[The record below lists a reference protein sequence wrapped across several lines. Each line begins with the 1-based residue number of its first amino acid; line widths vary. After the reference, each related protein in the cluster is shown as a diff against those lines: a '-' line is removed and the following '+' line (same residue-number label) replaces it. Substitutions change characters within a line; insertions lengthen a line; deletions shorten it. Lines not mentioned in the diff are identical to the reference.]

1 LRRAAHPSVVWR
13 ERWPMAGVACA
24 ALVSSNWYYGRNP
37 AVTVANAVKGR
48 PMRFLKSVV
57 IVAAALA
64 ATAGTTIVASAYP
77 PPKEHHS
84 IDCDP
89 GHVSANDGT
98 CSVVFVDMEPST
110 TTTTTTAAVA
120 SLEGKAGQTV
130 CFTVDGPGRVTPA
143 CSTTNSKGKAFATY
157 HAGDSVKCSGK
168 DPDGT
173 NAVIRGKEHA
183 DDNGSAQT
191 TVRVTCPDKD
201 TKPHNDSAVS
211 TSGSSN
217 GSTTGARN
225 TAALL
230 STPTTSPGSLAL
242 GGGILAL
249 IVIMSVAITGRLR
262 LRGLRR

>member
-1 LRRAAHPSVVWR
+1 
-13 ERWPMAGVACA
+13 
-24 ALVSSNWYYGRNP
+24 
-37 AVTVANAVKGR
+37 
-48 PMRFLKSVV
+48 MRILKSAV
-57 IVAAALA
+57 IVVAALA

-77 PPKEHHS
+77 TPKEHHS

-89 GHVSANDGT
+89 GHVSASDGS
-98 CSVVFVDMEPST
+98 CSVVFVDKEPAPI
-110 TTTTTTAAVA
+110 TTTTTAAVA
-120 SLEGKAGQTV
+120 TLEGKAGQKV

-173 NAVIRGKEHA
+173 KAVIHGKESA
-183 DDNGSAQT
+183 DDHGSAQT

-201 TKPHNDSAVS
+201 TKPDKNDAAAPK
-211 TSGSSN
+211 SSSPH
-217 GSTTGARN
+217 GPTTNARN

-230 STPTTSPGSLAL
+230 STPTTSPGGLAL

-249 IVIMSVAITGRLR
+249 IVILSVAITGRLR

>member
-1 LRRAAHPSVVWR
+1 
-13 ERWPMAGVACA
+13 
-24 ALVSSNWYYGRNP
+24 
-37 AVTVANAVKGR
+37 
-48 PMRFLKSVV
+48 MRFLKMAV
-57 IVAAALA
+57 IVGAALA

-89 GHVSANDGT
+89 GHVSANNGT
-98 CSVVFVDMEPST
+98 CSVTFVDKEPST
-110 TTTTTTAAVA
+110 TTTTTSTAAIA
-120 SLEGKAGQTV
+120 SLVGKAGQKV
-130 CFTVDGPGRVTPA
+130 CFTVVKGPGTVTPA
-143 CSTTNSKGKAFATY
+143 CTTTNSKGKAFATY
-157 HAGDSVKCSGK
+157 RAGDSVKCSGK

-173 NAVIRGKEHA
+173 KAVIRGKESA

-201 TKPHNDSAVS
+201 KKPHKDTAAS
-211 TSGSSN
+211 TSSSSN

-230 STPTTSPGSLAL
+230 STPTTSPGGLAL

>member
-1 LRRAAHPSVVWR
+1 
-13 ERWPMAGVACA
+13 
-24 ALVSSNWYYGRNP
+24 
-37 AVTVANAVKGR
+37 
-48 PMRFLKSVV
+48 MRFLKMAV
-57 IVAAALA
+57 IVGAALA

-77 PPKEHHS
+77 PPKDHTS

-98 CSVVFVDMEPST
+98 CSVVFVDKEPST
-110 TTTTTTAAVA
+110 TTTTTSTAAIA
-120 SLEGKAGQTV
+120 SLVGKAGQKV
-130 CFTVDGPGRVTPA
+130 CFTVVKGPGTVTPA
-143 CSTTNSKGKAFATY
+143 CTTTNSKGKAFATY

-173 NAVIRGKEHA
+173 KAVIRGKESA

-201 TKPHNDSAVS
+201 KKPHTDTAVS
-211 TSGSSN
+211 TSSSSH
-217 GSTTGARN
+217 GSTNGARN
-225 TAALL
+225 TAAPL
-230 STPTTSPGSLAL
+230 STPTTSPGGMAL

-249 IVIMSVAITGRLR
+249 IVILSVAITGRLR

>member
-1 LRRAAHPSVVWR
+1 
-13 ERWPMAGVACA
+13 
-24 ALVSSNWYYGRNP
+24 
-37 AVTVANAVKGR
+37 
-48 PMRFLKSVV
+48 MRFLKMAV
-57 IVAAALA
+57 IVGAALA

-89 GHVSANDGT
+89 GHVSASDGS
-98 CSVVFVDMEPST
+98 CSVVFVDMGPT
-110 TTTTTTAAVA
+110 TTATTTTTTAAVVTLA
-120 SLEGKAGQTV
+120 GKAGQTV
-130 CFTVDGPGRVTPA
+130 CFTVTGPGTVTPR

-173 NAVIRGKEHA
+173 KAVIRGKESA

-201 TKPHNDSAVS
+201 KDKKHHEDTAVS
-211 TSGSSN
+211 TSSSSH

-230 STPTTSPGSLAL
+230 STPTTSPGGLAL

-249 IVIMSVAITGRLR
+249 IVILSVAITGRLR

>member
-1 LRRAAHPSVVWR
+1 
-13 ERWPMAGVACA
+13 
-24 ALVSSNWYYGRNP
+24 
-37 AVTVANAVKGR
+37 
-48 PMRFLKSVV
+48 MRFLKMAV
-57 IVAAALA
+57 IAGAALA

-89 GHVSANDGT
+89 GHVSASDGS
-98 CSVVFVDMEPST
+98 CSVVFVDKEPT
-110 TTTTTTAAVA
+110 TDTTTTTAAVA
-120 SLEGKAGQTV
+120 TLAGKAGQTV
-130 CFTVDGPGRVTPA
+130 CFTVTGPGTVTPA

-173 NAVIRGKEHA
+173 KAVIHGKESA
-183 DDNGSAQT
+183 DDHGSAQT

-201 TKPHNDSAVS
+201 KDKKPHNGSAGTS
-211 TSGSSN
+211 TSSSSH
-217 GSTTGARN
+217 GSTTNARN
-225 TAALL
+225 TAALI
-230 STPTTSPGSLAL
+230 SAPTTSPGGLAL

-249 IVIMSVAITGRLR
+249 IVILSVAITGRLR

>member
-1 LRRAAHPSVVWR
+1 
-13 ERWPMAGVACA
+13 
-24 ALVSSNWYYGRNP
+24 
-37 AVTVANAVKGR
+37 
-48 PMRFLKSVV
+48 MRILKSAV
-57 IVAAALA
+57 IVVAALA

-98 CSVVFVDMEPST
+98 CSVVFVDKEPST

-120 SLEGKAGQTV
+120 TLEGKAGQKV
-130 CFTVDGPGRVTPA
+130 CFTVTGPGRVTPA

-157 HAGDSVKCSGK
+157 HAGDSVQCSGK

-173 NAVIRGKEHA
+173 KAVIHGKESA
-183 DDNGSAQT
+183 DDHGSAQT

-201 TKPHNDSAVS
+201 KKPHRDVAAAS
-211 TSGSSN
+211 TSSSSH

-230 STPTTSPGSLAL
+230 STPTTSPGGLAL
-242 GGGILAL
+242 GGGILVL
-249 IVIMSVAITGRLR
+249 IVILSVAVTGRLR